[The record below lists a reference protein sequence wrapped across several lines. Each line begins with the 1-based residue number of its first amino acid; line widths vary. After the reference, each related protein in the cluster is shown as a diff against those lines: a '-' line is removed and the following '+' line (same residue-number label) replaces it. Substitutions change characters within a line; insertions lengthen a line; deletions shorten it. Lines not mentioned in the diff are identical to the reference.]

1 MLKILNANIWK
12 NCQNLLLQKKIPVRL
27 YILGGDPT
35 YLASP
40 LMDSHVVSVP
50 QNQADPSMNEQEET
64 PSTNEHEISEPLA
77 TTTTS
82 FVQPKSSHKW
92 EKQLQQTLKDFRL
105 DEIGKIG
112 TRSSYKARLA
122 AQSNVV
128 DNIESIDELNLVSDL
143 EPTSYIEAK
152 DIEVWR

>member
-1 MLKILNANIWK
+1 
-12 NCQNLLLQKKIPVRL
+12 
-27 YILGGDPT
+27 
-35 YLASP
+35 
-40 LMDSHVVSVP
+40 MDSHVRFVP
-50 QNQADPSMNEQEET
+50 QNQTDPSMNEQEET
-64 PSTNEHEISEPLA
+64 LSTNECEISEPFE

-92 EKQLQQTLKDFRL
+92 EKQVQQTLKDLRL

-112 TRSSYKARLA
+112 TRSSYKGRLA
-122 AQSNVV
+122 AESNVV
-128 DNIESIDELNLVSDL
+128 DNIESIDELNLASDF